1 MANLE
6 PHVRWLQVFSYKS
19 VQFSHNSLYA
29 HFVDKYG
36 ALYYLTHSGIWRWV
50 LLLMTIPVLVLLHHG
65 YHPRFTSQLWFPAYG
80 PQTAIQ
86 QYMHIDYEFSLTTS
100 FPSRLL
106 AHHGQS
112 SSDKFASVSSAVSRR
127 DTSTARQFRGFSC
140 RTTLAGRAHLHDI
153 QYLFHCPTLHSM
165 GGFVLPHGR
174 PLLRSFAWAVSP
186 VTVTAPLANLAF

>member
-1 MANLE
+1 MAMSLVTNDDTSLSLISSWISSTLYFAIVVSSIRSTNGD
-6 PHVRWLQVFSYKS
+6 PAIHAHWLRV
-19 VQFSHNSLYA
+19 
-29 HFVDKYG
+29 
-36 ALYYLTHSGIWRWV
+36 
-50 LLLMTIPVLVLLHHG
+50 
-65 YHPRFTSQLWFPAYG
+65 
-80 PQTAIQ
+80 
-86 QYMHIDYEFSLTTS
+86 

-186 VTVTAPLANLAF
+186 VTVTAPWANLAL